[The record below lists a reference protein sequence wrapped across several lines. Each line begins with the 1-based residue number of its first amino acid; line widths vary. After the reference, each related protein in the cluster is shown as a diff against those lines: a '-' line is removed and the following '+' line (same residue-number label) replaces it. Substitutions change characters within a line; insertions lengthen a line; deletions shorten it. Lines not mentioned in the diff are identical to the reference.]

1 MKKFLCIA
9 LALVL
14 TLGMVAAFAACSKD
28 KGSDAATTVATETA
42 KETLVMATNA
52 EFPPYEYHEGDS
64 IVGIDAEVAQA
75 IADKLGM
82 ELKIED
88 VSFDSII
95 PGVQAKKYDM
105 GMAGMTV
112 TPERE
117 KSVNFSTSYAK
128 GVQVVI
134 VKEGSDIKSID
145 DLTGKKIGVQTST
158 TGDIYATDDFGEENI
173 TRYENGA
180 VAVQALVSGKV
191 DCVII
196 DNQPAKSYVAANE
209 GLSILDT
216 AYAEEDYAICF
227 NKENTDLQQKVNKA
241 LEELIADG
249 TVQKIVD
256 KYIKAN

>member
-9 LALVL
+9 LAVVL
-14 TLGMVAAFAACSKD
+14 AATMVVALAACSK
-28 KGSDAATTVATETA
+28 KEEAAQ
-42 KETLVMATNA
+42 TLTMATNA
-52 EFPPYEYHEGDS
+52 EFPPYEFHDGDS

-95 PGVQAKKYDM
+95 PGVQAGKYDM

-112 TPERE
+112 TDERLE
-117 KSVNFSTSYAK
+117 SVNFSTSYAK
-128 GVQVVI
+128 GVQSVI
-134 VKEGSDIKSID
+134 VKEDSDIKTID
-145 DLTGKKIGVQTST
+145 DIEGKKIGVQTST
-158 TGDIYATDDFGEENI
+158 TGDIYATDDYGEENI
-173 TRYENGA
+173 TRYDNGA

-196 DNQPAKSYVAANE
+196 DNEPAKSYVAANE
-209 GLSILDT
+209 GLIILDT

-227 NKENTDLQQKVNKA
+227 NKDNTELQQKVNAA

-249 TVQKIVD
+249 TVQTIVD
-256 KYIKAN
+256 KYINAK